1 MGAAGLVDVVVVV
14 VVVLELPRPK
24 IDLRKMFN
32 YVSWLKLINARLSN
46 R

>member
-1 MGAAGLVDVVVVV
+1 MGAAGLVDVVVVVVVV

-32 YVSWLKLINARLSN
+32 YICILVKIDQC
-46 R
+46 